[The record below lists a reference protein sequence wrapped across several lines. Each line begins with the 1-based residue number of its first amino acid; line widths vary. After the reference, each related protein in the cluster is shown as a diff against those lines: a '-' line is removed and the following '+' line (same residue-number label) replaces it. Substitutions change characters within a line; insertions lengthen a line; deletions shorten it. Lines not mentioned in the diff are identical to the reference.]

1 MEQGSGGG
9 LPVGD
14 KSGDAASQS
23 TSSSSA
29 SSSTVAMS
37 YADSPEFTGSNAM
50 VEEVTRRLTLG
61 EDGEV

>member
-1 MEQGSGGG
+1 
-9 LPVGD
+9 
-14 KSGDAASQS
+14 
-23 TSSSSA
+23 
-29 SSSTVAMS
+29 MS